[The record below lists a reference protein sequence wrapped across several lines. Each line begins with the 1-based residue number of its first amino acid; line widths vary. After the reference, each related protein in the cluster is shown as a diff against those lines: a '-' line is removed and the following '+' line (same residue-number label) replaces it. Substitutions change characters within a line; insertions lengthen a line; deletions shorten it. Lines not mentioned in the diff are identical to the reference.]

1 MMMYQKTNRIMLLW
15 NKNLNYKEGDANMDV
30 LLFYLAA
37 GTGIFTLLLVL
48 YILSLRRIVPTNEVH
63 IVQRTKD
70 TVSYGRD
77 GTDGMG
83 NTYYHIPAWVPK
95 FGVVVSKLPTTVID
109 IDIPNYPAYDKDRLP
124 FVVDIKAFFRISDF
138 NKAATRV
145 FTIVELKDQLTSI
158 VKGAARSILAK
169 ENLELIMSE
178 RNKYGD
184 MFTELVSAQ
193 LKEWGVTVVKNIE
206 LMDIRDDAGSQVI
219 SNIMAKKESAIEM
232 EKRVEVAKNLQAAK
246 EAEILAKQEIEIKQ
260 QDADRM
266 VGLRQAQVQ
275 QEVGVAN
282 EKQKQMV
289 QEQAKVTAEKE
300 MEVKRVQEVQSAEIE
315 KQAAIVR
322 SNQDKEV
329 ITINAEANI
338 VKTEADKKVA
348 ILNAEAQKQQV
359 ELTAEATKTQV
370 ELKAEADLTAA
381 TNDAKGI
388 EAKGRANATS
398 RDLLEKAQVAGQ
410 IELFNKVNKDKEY
423 QEFLVKQRQVE
434 ATEKIGVEQAKNL
447 SGADIKIFANA
458 GTVADGV
465 SSAGKILNPKTGL
478 DAGSMFEAFA
488 STPIGSEITKKALEK
503 LGGKK
508 ENEDK

>member
-1 MMMYQKTNRIMLLW
+1 ML
-15 NKNLNYKEGDANMDV
+15 NLLIYSGIGVGV
-30 LLFYLAA
+30 LAILLA
-37 GTGIFTLLLVL
+37 L
-48 YILSLRRIVPTNEVH
+48 YILNLRRIVPTNEVH

-83 NTYYHIPAWVPK
+83 NTYYQIPAWVPK

-145 FTIVELKDQLTSI
+145 FTINELKDQLTSI

-184 MFTELVSAQ
+184 MFTDLVSSQ

-206 LMDIRDDAGSQVI
+206 LMDIRDDQGSQVI

-266 VGLRQAQVQ
+266 VGLRQAKVQ
-275 QEVGVAN
+275 EEVGIAN
-282 EKQKQMV
+282 EQQKQKV

-300 MEVKRVQEVQSAEIE
+300 MAVKQVQEVQSAEIE

-329 ITINAEANI
+329 ITINVEANI

-381 TNDAKGI
+381 TNEAKGI
-388 EAKGRANATS
+388 EAKGKANATS

-423 QEFLVKQRQVE
+423 QEFLVRQRQVE
-434 ATEKIGVEQAKNL
+434 AMEKIGVEQAKNL

-458 GTVADGV
+458 GSVADGV
-465 SSAGKILNPKTGL
+465 TQAGKVLNPKTGL
-478 DAGSMFEAFA
+478 DLGSMLESFA
-488 STPIGSEITKKALEK
+488 STPIGSEVTKSIVEK
-503 LGGKK
+503 ISGK
-508 ENEDK
+508 DKKGDK

>member
-1 MMMYQKTNRIMLLW
+1 ML
-15 NKNLNYKEGDANMDV
+15 NLFIYLGIGV
-30 LLFYLAA
+30 GIVIILLA
-37 GTGIFTLLLVL
+37 L
-48 YILSLRRIVPTNEVH
+48 YILNLRRIVPTNEVH
-63 IVQRTKD
+63 IVQRTMD

-83 NTYYHIPAWVPK
+83 NTYYQIPAWVPK

-145 FTIVELKDQLTSI
+145 FTINELKDQLTSI

-184 MFTELVSAQ
+184 MFTDLVSSQ

-206 LMDIRDDAGSQVI
+206 LMDIRDDQGSQVI

-232 EKRVEVAKNLQAAK
+232 EKRVEVAKNLQTAK
-246 EAEILAKQEIEIKQ
+246 EAEILAKQEIELKQ
-260 QDADRM
+260 QDADRQ
-266 VGLRQAQVQ
+266 VGLRQAEVQ
-275 QEVGVAN
+275 REVGIAN
-282 EKQKQMV
+282 EQQKQKV

-300 MEVKRVQEVQSAEIE
+300 MAVKQVQEVQSAEIE

-322 SNQDKEV
+322 SNKDKEV

-348 ILNAEAQKQQV
+348 ILNAEASKQQV

-381 TNDAKGI
+381 TNEAKGI
-388 EAKGRANATS
+388 EAKGKATATS

-423 QEFLVKQRQVE
+423 QDFLVRQRQVE
-434 ATEKIGVEQAKNL
+434 AMQAIGVEQAKNL
-447 SGADIKIFANA
+447 ANADIKIFANA
-458 GTVADGV
+458 GSVADGV
-465 SSAGKILNPKTGL
+465 TQAGTILNPKTGL
-478 DAGSMFEAFA
+478 DLGSMLESFA
-488 STPIGSEITKKALEK
+488 STPIGSAVTKSIIDKVAEK
-503 LGGKK
+503 DKK
-508 ENEDK
+508 ENK

>member
-1 MMMYQKTNRIMLLW
+1 MLNIL
-15 NKNLNYKEGDANMDV
+15 LILGTVSVVGAV
-30 LLFYLAA
+30 LL
-37 GTGIFTLLLVL
+37 IL
-48 YILSLRRIVPTNEVH
+48 YILGLRRIVPTNEVH

-83 NTYYHIPAWVPK
+83 NTYYQIPSWVPR

-145 FTIVELKDQLTSI
+145 FTINELKEQLTSI

-206 LMDIRDDAGSQVI
+206 LMDIRDDQGSQVI

-232 EKRVEVAKNLQAAK
+232 EKRVEVAKNLKTAK
-246 EAEILAKQEIEIKQ
+246 EAEILAKQEIELKQ
-260 QDADRM
+260 QDADRQ
-266 VGLRQAQVQ
+266 VGLRQAEVK
-275 QEVGVAN
+275 QEVGIAN
-282 EKQKQMV
+282 EKQKQQV
-289 QEQAKVTAEKE
+289 QEQAKLTAEKE
-300 MEVKRVQEVQSAEIE
+300 MAVKQVQEVQSAEIE
-315 KQAAIVR
+315 KQAAEVKA
-322 SNQDKEV
+322 NQDKEV
-329 ITINAEANI
+329 T
-338 VKTEADKKVA
+338 KV
-348 ILNAEAQKQQV
+348 NAEAQVIQAEANQKVIVVNAKAEKEQV
-359 ELTAEATKTQV
+359 ELKASATKTQV

-381 TNDAKGI
+381 TNEAKGI
-388 EAKGRANATS
+388 EAKGKATATS

-410 IELFNKVNKDKEY
+410 IELFSKVNKDKEY
-423 QEFLVKQRQVE
+423 QQFLVRQRQVE
-434 ATEKIGVEQAKNL
+434 AMEKIGVEQAKNL

-458 GTVADGV
+458 GSVADGV
-465 SSAGKILNPKTGL
+465 TQAGKVLSPKTGL
-478 DAGSMFEAFA
+478 DLGSMLE
-488 STPIGSEITKKALEK
+488 SLGSVPAGKELLDAGMELLKK
-503 LGGKK
+503 KK
-508 ENEDK
+508 GDKE

>member
-1 MMMYQKTNRIMLLW
+1 ML
-15 NKNLNYKEGDANMDV
+15 NLLIYSGIGVGV
-30 LLFYLAA
+30 LAILLA
-37 GTGIFTLLLVL
+37 L
-48 YILSLRRIVPTNEVH
+48 YILNLRRIVPTNEVH

-83 NTYYHIPAWVPK
+83 NTYYQIPAWVPK

-145 FTIVELKDQLTSI
+145 FTINELKDQLTSI

-184 MFTELVSAQ
+184 MFTDLVSSQ

-206 LMDIRDDAGSQVI
+206 LMDIRDDQGSQVI

-266 VGLRQAQVQ
+266 VGLRQAKVQ
-275 QEVGVAN
+275 EEVGIAN
-282 EKQKQMV
+282 EQQKQKV

-300 MEVKRVQEVQSAEIE
+300 MAVKQVQEVQSAEIE

-381 TNDAKGI
+381 TNEAKGI
-388 EAKGRANATS
+388 EAKGKANATS

-423 QEFLVKQRQVE
+423 QEFLVRQRQVE
-434 ATEKIGVEQAKNL
+434 AMEKIGVEQAKNL

-458 GTVADGV
+458 GSVADGV
-465 SSAGKILNPKTGL
+465 TQAGKVLNPKTGL
-478 DAGSMFEAFA
+478 DLGSMLESFA
-488 STPIGSEITKKALEK
+488 STPIGSEVTKSIVEK
-503 LGGKK
+503 ISGK
-508 ENEDK
+508 DKKGDK